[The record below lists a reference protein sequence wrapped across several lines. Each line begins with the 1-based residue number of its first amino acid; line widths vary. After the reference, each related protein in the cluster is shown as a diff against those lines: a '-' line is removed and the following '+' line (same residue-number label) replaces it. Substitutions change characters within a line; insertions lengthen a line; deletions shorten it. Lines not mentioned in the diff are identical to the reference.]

1 MTSFERNRPR
11 AQRRVVV
18 TGLGAI
24 SSLGTGADTLW
35 ESLLAGKSG
44 IRTAENLDPTIINS
58 TIRGDV
64 DDEHVPNR
72 FLDAK
77 TLRNT
82 SRFARM
88 AIEAAGEALIDA
100 GLIDKET
107 LEPSPELA
115 SGGAVIGTC
124 GAGVHDD
131 FLNAWESYKERGV
144 RGVPTHLHVS
154 FPHNLA
160 GYGIQARFGMGG
172 PSLTLTTACAT
183 GAQAIGEAFEEV
195 RDGRAPIMIGGATE
209 STHHPM
215 YAAGFAVMRALVSD
229 RNDAPHEASR
239 PFDATRAGFVLGEG
253 AAMLVLED
261 LEHALIRGAHIY
273 AEVLGFAT
281 SNDAY
286 HPIAPLPDG
295 TGGARAMHEALRD
308 AGIDPVEV
316 DHINAHAAS
325 TPAGDLAES
334 NAIRLVYG
342 ERAEQ
347 IPVTSVKGALGH
359 CMGASG
365 ALETIAAVRSIS
377 DQTIPPTLNYQNP
390 DDAIGLDIVHGEPR
404 PATIDVVAKHSFGLG
419 GQNACLILGRFNPE
433 A

>member
-1 MTSFERNRPR
+1 MTSFERNQPR
-11 AQRRVVV
+11 ALRRVVV

-24 SSLGTGADTLW
+24 SSLGNGADTLW
-35 ESLLAGKSG
+35 DSLLAGKSG
-44 IRTAENLDPTIINS
+44 IRSAGNLDPAIINS

-64 DDEHVPNR
+64 NDDDVPNR
-72 FLDAK
+72 FLDTK

-100 GLIDKET
+100 GLIDGKS
-107 LEPSPELA
+107 LEPSSELA
-115 SGGAVIGTC
+115 GGGAVIGTC

-229 RNDAPHEASR
+229 RNEAPDEASR

-261 LEHALIRGAHIY
+261 LEHALNRGAHIY

-308 AGIDPVEV
+308 AGVNPADV

-377 DQTIPPTLNYQNP
+377 DQTIPPTLNYHNP

-419 GQNACLILGRFNPE
+419 GQNACLILGRFDPD